1 MLDANKLSHPWRSDI
16 TGLRALAV
24 LPVLIFHA
32 FPNMI
37 PGGFFGVDV
46 FFVISG
52 YLISGIIFR
61 SLMKGSFSYITFYA
75 KRIKRIIPNL
85 LLVLS
90 FCMVVGWIYLTPTE
104 YENLGKHITSSAFFS
119 ENFRLISEVGYFT
132 EDALRKPLLH
142 LWSLAIEEQ
151 FYIVFPII
159 CSVIWVL
166 SRSKMLLWSVV
177 LVITLC
183 SFEACIMA
191 NDKSFVFYFPLTRF
205 WELGAGI
212 VLSYLENFEYLKS
225 EKISPKIRHVMSAL
239 GIVAIIIPM
248 FAYSS
253 KFTHPG
259 FITVIPVLGAVCTI
273 ASSSDAFLN
282 KYLLSFKPVAFIGL
296 ISYSLYLWHWPL
308 LAFLFLL
315 WANAPAYMHVLA
327 LVVSF
332 IAASVIYVAIENPIR
347 HSKTLFKIPVAIIL
361 LVLLVL
367 TFTAGKYIRNTHGA
381 DFRPI
386 QYDTTELDAVRLDH
400 EWKAYNEATTIYFG
414 GRNLPA
420 TLQSNIKPSVFF
432 LGDSHVAQYFMRA
445 QVLSKKYNKQTAF
458 YGTKIWNGQPG
469 LEDAN
474 KFLKGELK
482 TPFPQGIIDAVFA
495 DPDIKTIVLA
505 LRWLRAT
512 VHWHD
517 RFSGCAEYL
526 KEQLKLH
533 PEKKL
538 FILLDYPQTDG
549 INGQQ
554 GETDPLVHINRLHL
568 KVSHENFTISLPK
581 DDIWTQ
587 SNQNIIEL
595 FGETA
600 TYIDPTPYIWIDGKC
615 DLLHWYKDD
624 DHLRPSVLKEEG
636 IWLDEVYQ

>member
-1 MLDANKLSHPWRSDI
+1 MLDANKLSHPWRTDI

-32 FPNMI
+32 FPNII

-61 SLMKGSFSYITFYA
+61 SLMNGSFSYLTFYA

-90 FCMVVGWIYLTPTE
+90 FCMIVGWIYLTPTE
-104 YENLGKHITSSAFFS
+104 YENLGKHITSSAFFT

-159 CSVIWVL
+159 CSIVWML
-166 SRSKMLLWSVV
+166 SRSRMILWSVV
-177 LVITLC
+177 LVITVC
-183 SFEACIMA
+183 SFEACVMGQ
-191 NDKSFVFYFPLTRF
+191 DKSFIFYFPLTRF

-212 VLSYLENFEYLKS
+212 VLSYLENFGFFRAERINL
-225 EKISPKIRHVMSAL
+225 KIRHLMSAL
-239 GIVAIIIPM
+239 GIMAIMITM
-248 FAYSS
+248 FVY
-253 KFTHPG
+253 KEQYIHPG
-259 FITVIPVLGAVCTI
+259 YITMAPVIGAVCVI
-273 ASSSDAFLN
+273 AASNDAFLN
-282 KYLLSFKPVAFIGL
+282 KYLLSFKPVTFVGL

-315 WANAPAYMHVLA
+315 WANAPAYMHILA
-327 LVVSF
+327 LFISF
-332 IAASVIYVAIENPIR
+332 IVASIIYIAVENPVR
-347 HSKTLFKIPVAIIL
+347 HSKTLLKIPVAIIL
-361 LVLLVL
+361 LIMLSIA
-367 TFTAGKYIRNTHGA
+367 FGAGKYIRHTHGA
-381 DFRPI
+381 NFRPTL
-386 QYDTTELDAVRLDH
+386 YDTTELDAVRPDH
-400 EWKAYNEATTIYFG
+400 EWKAYDKAQTIPFG
-414 GRNLPA
+414 SRSLPA
-420 TLQSNIKPSVFF
+420 TLSNNIKPSVFF
-432 LGDSHVAQYFMRA
+432 LGDSHAAQYFMRA
-445 QVLSKKYNKQTAF
+445 QVLSKQYEKQTVF
-458 YGTKIWNGQPG
+458 YGTKIWGGQPG
-469 LEDAN
+469 LQDAQ

-482 TPFPQGIIDAVFA
+482 TPFPQDVIDSIFA
-495 DPDIKTIVLA
+495 NPDIKAIVLA

-517 RFSGCAEYL
+517 RFGECSQYL
-526 KEQLKLH
+526 KEQLRLH

-554 GETDPLVHINRLHL
+554 GETDPLMHINRLHL
-568 KVSHENFTISLPK
+568 KVNHDDFTISLPSK
-581 DDIWTQ
+581 DIWTQ
-587 SNQNIIEL
+587 SNQNIKAL
-595 FGETA
+595 FGDTA
-600 TYIDPTPYIWIDGKC
+600 TYIDPTPYVWVDGKC

-624 DHLRPSVLKEEG
+624 DHLRPSTLKDEG
-636 IWLDEVYQ
+636 IWLDEIYR